1 MTEQL
6 STAQC
11 NDYMHYF
18 TRQVAQGLS
27 NHQTQGLVQWRMENG
42 GFFIFL
48 LASILLFE
56 PVWQLLKCQAW
67 SFTQWQLSKRLI
79 SFHVCLYVHC
89 QATAIRVL
97 ARVSTGQ
104 FQCLS
109 QCRAVTVGGGGGF
122 DRRFHHTQGT
132 WCTGGANAFS
142 STNFPSCLAFPLHCF
157 PVSIFLI
164 LFLLSLLSSFF
175 ILLLIIFL
183 LVIQKLNIIISSII
197 KVLCFYTKTN

>member
-18 TRQVAQGLS
+18 IRQGAQGLS
-27 NHQTQGLVQWRMENG
+27 NHQTQGLVQWRMENVMENA

-48 LASILLFE
+48 LAFILLLE
-56 PVWQLLKCQAW
+56 PAWQLLKCQAW
-67 SFTQWQLSKRLI
+67 SSTQWQLSKRLI
-79 SFHVCLYVHC
+79 SFHVSLYVHC

-97 ARVSTGQ
+97 GRVSTRQ

-109 QCRAVTVGGGGGF
+109 QCRAVTVEGGGWF
-122 DRRFHHTQGT
+122 DRCCHHMQGT
-132 WCTGGANAFS
+132 WCTGGASALP
-142 STNFPSCLAFPLHCF
+142 STNFPSCLSFPLNCF

-164 LFLLSLLSSFF
+164 LFLQSLLSSFF
-175 ILLLIIFL
+175 ILLLLFFCL
-183 LVIQKLNIIISSII
+183 
-197 KVLCFYTKTN
+197 